1 MVYISL
7 NGYKRGISE
16 MRFND
21 LFKELE
27 KNKYHVFSLED
38 MRSFFV
44 DEKNSNLNKLIY
56 RWKRSGWVYPLK
68 RGLYELTYPGDFVI
82 PDMYIANRLYE
93 PSYVS
98 LETALSHFSII
109 PEVSMAVTS
118 ISTKPTRRFRNRHG
132 LFLYRT
138 VCSSAFEGYSVEKHG
153 NFGVRIAE
161 PEKAIVDFIY
171 FKNYRKKKF
180 KFSEFIEAE
189 RLDREIISNL
199 AFKKIDKYAKSYK
212 IDLKGFYAE
221 L

>member
-1 MVYISL
+1 
-7 NGYKRGISE
+7 
-16 MRFND
+16 MRFSE

-27 KNKYHVFSLED
+27 KSRYYIFSLED
-38 MRSFFV
+38 IRSFFPGV
-44 DEKNSNLNKLIY
+44 KNSNLKKLIY
-56 RWKRSGWVYPLK
+56 RWKKSGQVYPLK
-68 RGLYELTYPGDFVI
+68 RGLYELTYPGDLII
-82 PDMYIANRLYE
+82 PDMYIANKLYE

-132 LFLYRT
+132 LFIYRT
-138 VCSSAFEGYSVEKHG
+138 VSSGLFEGYYVEKHG
-153 NFGVRIAE
+153 DVGVRIAE

-171 FKNYRKKKF
+171 FKTYRKKKY
-180 KFSEFIEAE
+180 KFSTFIEEE
-189 RLDREIISNL
+189 RLDKEIISGL
-199 AFKKIDKYAKSYK
+199 EFKKMDKYAKSYK